1 MGSMDM
7 SLSAI
12 MLFSTDA
19 RVMCP
24 LLSVS
29 RMEKENLSFS
39 CDLPRRAI
47 ERQMAKS
54 SNVTTSAES
63 DDDDDD
69 DSNDKG
75 VDVDVI
81 VVDDSKGGD
90 DDDDDCVVVVDGGTM
105 L

>member
-69 DSNDKG
+69 SNDIG
-75 VDVDVI
+75 VDVI
-81 VVDDSKGGD
+81 VVDDDSKGGD
-90 DDDDDCVVVVDGGTM
+90 DDCVVVVVDGGTM